1 MTFVTLV
8 YLQIYIDK
16 HGVAGT
22 FLVIA
27 RRATVKLIS
36 SCRALAKLWAQQ
48 FTQDSEEIGKTR
60 KSSICGLN
68 W

>member
-1 MTFVTLV
+1 M
-8 YLQIYIDK
+8 I
-16 HGVAGT
+16 AGT

-60 KSSICGLN
+60 KSSICGLKLVKKSKDKRDTN
-68 W
+68 Y